1 MEQLKKQKFILHDD
15 LFEKLRLEYEK
26 CEYCLIDEVRLYK
39 YYGDYRLISEEYFQ
53 RKRNSEFIIG
63 RIYTCNE
70 IQSVKTKIALEAYHG
85 ITRYKAIEKQV
96 SLIKFSDVETLQNG
110 VYDVLGVKKGILY
123 VPNEE
128 ETEQIIK
135 NKHRRVKAN
144 GLKRILKW
152 YRDK

>member
-70 IQSVKTKIALEAYHG
+70 IQSVA
-85 ITRYKAIEKQV
+85 KAREIVAE
-96 SLIKFSDVETLQNG
+96 SFDV
-110 VYDVLGVKKGILY
+110 
-123 VPNEE
+123 NE
-128 ETEQIIK
+128 
-135 NKHRRVKAN
+135 VWKAR
-144 GLKRILKW
+144 KR
-152 YRDK
+152 

>member
-39 YYGDYRLISEEYFQ
+39 YYGDYRLISEEYFK
-53 RKRNSEFIIG
+53 RKRNSEFVIG
-63 RIYTCNE
+63 KIYTCNE
-70 IQSVKTKIALEAYHG
+70 IQSVKAKIALEAYHG

-96 SLIKFSDVETLQNG
+96 KLIKFSDVETLQNG
-110 VYDVLGVKKGILY
+110 LYKVLGTKKGILY

-135 NKHRRVKAN
+135 NKHRRVIAH
-144 GLKRILKW
+144 GLRRIFN
-152 YRDK
+152 D

>member
-1 MEQLKKQKFILHDD
+1 M
-15 LFEKLRLEYEK
+15 
-26 CEYCLIDEVRLYK
+26 RLYK

-53 RKRNSEFIIG
+53 RKRNSDFIIG

-70 IQSVKTKIALEAYHG
+70 IQSVKAKIALEAYHG

-96 SLIKFSDVETLQNG
+96 KLIKFSDVETLQNG
-110 VYDVLGVKKGILY
+110 VYDVLGIKKGILY

-135 NKHRRVKAN
+135 NKHRRVIAH
-144 GLKRILKW
+144 GLRRIFN
-152 YRDK
+152 D

>member
-26 CEYCLIDEVRLYK
+26 REYCLVDEVRLYK
-39 YYGDYRLISEEYFQ
+39 YYGDYRLISEEYFK

-70 IQSVKTKIALEAYHG
+70 IQSVKAKIALEAYHG

-96 SLIKFSDVETLQNG
+96 KLIKFSDVETLQNG
-110 VYDVLGVKKGILY
+110 VYDVLGTKKGILY

-135 NKHRRVKAN
+135 NKHRRVIAH
-144 GLKRILKW
+144 GLRRIFK
-152 YRDK
+152 